1 MTPYFCQSHATT
13 LMKNCWLPPIVLGIQ
28 IYILQAFVQDP
39 MFVPVV
45 YGMSLCIFCHLSF
58 ALSVAVAYFQFPMW
72 KKLLS
77 LVQSPLSSKATLH
90 PLLLLLL
97 LLLLSRSVVSDSV
110 RPHRRQPTRLP
121 HPWVSPGK
129 NTGVGCHFLLQ
140 YTHYHLSNLYPTKV
154 PKRYFWNPI

>member
-1 MTPYFCQSHATT
+1 MLLPWWKTVDCLPLSWAYKYIFYKHLYKTLCLSLWYMACPCVSSVIYPLHSQSLWPT
-13 LMKNCWLPPIVLGIQ
+13 
-28 IYILQAFVQDP
+28 FS
-39 MFVPVV
+39 F
-45 YGMSLCIFCHLSF
+45 LCE
-58 ALSVAVAYFQFPMW
+58 

-90 PLLLLLL
+90 PLLLL

-140 YTHYHLSNLYPTKV
+140 YTHYYLSNLYPTKV